1 MPDVAVAAPVR
12 GFLLDGEWITAGE
25 PALVRSPYNGSV
37 VGSVSL
43 AGAAHVEQAV
53 AAAVRD
59 FVVTRKLPAYERRR
73 ILTGIAQA
81 IAARKGEFARTIAL
95 EAGKPIR
102 TARAEVERAVF
113 TFTVAAEEATRIG
126 GEVLPLDLQPS
137 TAGRW
142 GMVRRFPLG
151 PILAITPF
159 NFPLNLVAHK
169 LAPAIAAGCP
179 VVLKPAPQTPLTA
192 LLLAECVQGTGWP
205 KGALHVLPL
214 SNDDAARLVRDDRL
228 KMLTFTGSTAVGW
241 ALKAQAGKKKVL
253 LELGGNAGVIVHSD
267 AEIEYAAER
276 CVAGGFSYAGQSCI
290 AAQRILVHRSI
301 FDRFVAA
308 FLERVRRLAT
318 GDPLDEHTDVG
329 PLIRESDAVRV
340 LEWVDE
346 AVRGG
351 AKVLCGGTRRG
362 PVVQP
367 TVLTG
372 TSATMHVNCAEVF
385 GPVKTVEP
393 YDDFDAALRAVNDS
407 PFGLHAGIFT
417 RDARLLFKAYDELE
431 VGGVVAGDVPTFR
444 IDHMP
449 YGGIKDSGFGR
460 EGLRYA
466 IEEMTEPKL
475 LVLAIGR

>member
-1 MPDVAVAAPVR
+1 MLEGAAAAAVR
-12 GFLLDGEWITAGE
+12 GYLLDGEWITADE
-25 PALVRSPYNGSV
+25 PSVVRSPYDGSV
-37 VGSVSL
+37 VGSVSV
-43 AGAAHVEQAV
+43 AGAADVERAI
-53 AAAVRD
+53 AASVRA
-59 FVVTRKLPAYERRR
+59 FELTRKLPPYERQR
-73 ILTGIAQA
+73 ILLAVAGA
-81 IAARKGEFARTIAL
+81 IAARKEEFARTIAL

-113 TFTVAAEEATRIG
+113 TFTVAAEEATRMG

-169 LAPAIAAGCP
+169 IAPAIAAGCP
-179 VVLKPAPQTPLTA
+179 VVLKPAALTPLTA
-192 LLLAECVQGTGWP
+192 LLLAECVQAAGWP

-214 SNDDAARLVRDDRL
+214 SNEDAALLVGDDRL
-228 KMLTFTGSTAVGW
+228 KLLSFTGSSAVGW
-241 ALKAQAGKKKVL
+241 ALKAQAGKKKVV

-267 AEIEYAAER
+267 ADIDYAAER

-290 AAQRILVHRSI
+290 AVQRILVHRSV
-301 FDRFVAA
+301 FDRFVTT
-308 FLERVRRLAT
+308 FLERIRRLVA
-318 GDPLDEHTDVG
+318 GDPLDEHTDIG

-340 LEWVDE
+340 LDWVEE
-346 AVRGG
+346 AVRSG
-351 AKVLCGGTRRG
+351 AKLLCGGTRRG
-362 PVVQP
+362 SVVQP
-367 TVLTG
+367 TVLSG
-372 TSATMHVNCAEVF
+372 TSPTMRVNACEMF
-385 GPVKTVEP
+385 GPVKTVEV
-393 YDDFDAALRAVNDS
+393 YDDFDAALRMVNDS
-407 PFGLHAGIFT
+407 SFGLHAGVFT
-417 RDARLLFKAYDELE
+417 SDVRLLFKAYDELE

-475 LVLAIGR
+475 LVMAIGR